1 MGASLATVVSGGL
14 KEDIVAHWTYGPLD
28 KQLVQLWERFAWKDL
43 ERTSERSTLKQLG
56 PPEKGDMS
64 RREEAPETALEA
76 EVQCAYC
83 KQRRWVGWDIRH
95 DGKDPSS
102 THHKLARCPNC
113 PVGQDRTVYTGRCRG
128 QVESKRPD

>member
-1 MGASLATVVSGGL
+1 M
-14 KEDIVAHWTYGPLD
+14 AHWTYGPLD
-28 KQLVQLWERFAWKDL
+28 KKVLQLWERFAWKELDKAL
-43 ERTSERSTLKQLG
+43 GISET
-56 PPEKGDMS
+56 PT
-64 RREEAPETALEA
+64 PETALEA

-95 DGKDPSS
+95 DGKNP
-102 THHKLARCPNC
+102 TAMHHKLARCPNC